1 MNQYLSTK
9 GFLLPGFLTAML
21 VGILLT
27 NAADAFKVSLHPVTV
42 SKFGEVAL
50 NIFLS
55 ISLMSMEFS
64 ALAHS
69 ITPVTVALLIQTLVM
84 TLFAVFVV
92 FRVMG
97 TRITNPKN

>member
-1 MNQYLSTK
+1 
-9 GFLLPGFLTAML
+9 ML

-69 ITPVTVALLIQTLVM
+69 IAPVTLLIQTLVM

-97 TRITNPKN
+97 TRITNQKN